1 MDQVARI
8 YTPLVVSTALLATTL
23 ACAFLPP
30 AQAQQIVYQALVLL
44 VVACPCALVIST
56 PITYV
61 CALASAASKGIL
73 IKGGV
78 HLETLAGTQ
87 FTCFTGTTGQILY
100 ALSGAALASAA
111 STAVLIKG
119 SRAACI

>member
-1 MDQVARI
+1 MVKVDQVARI

-23 ACAFLPP
+23 AWAFLPP

-73 IKGGV
+73 IKGGE

-87 FTCFTGTTGQILY
+87 FACFTGTTVQILTR
-100 ALSGAALASAA
+100 LAALRLQAQR
-111 STAVLIKG
+111 V
-119 SRAACI
+119 RPF